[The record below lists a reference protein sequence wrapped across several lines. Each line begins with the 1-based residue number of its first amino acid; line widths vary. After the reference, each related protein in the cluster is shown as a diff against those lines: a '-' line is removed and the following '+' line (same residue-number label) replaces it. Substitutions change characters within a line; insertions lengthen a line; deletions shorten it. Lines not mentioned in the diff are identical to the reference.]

1 MNGLDLTLNFRLVL
15 QTKIQNL
22 NRAHLIDKNSRSLI
36 PIRISKSGSRLNK
49 IPKRV
54 ISLDHQYYRTLTK
67 VSILVM
73 IWITWSSR
81 GRYSRI
87 NYIRLKISHRVSM
100 MVIGHLIVI
109 CLSSLLNVRRFTM
122 FIIEKSLIY
131 QIKISKNFHYNDVD
145 DRLRRSVIVMLVTSF

>member
-1 MNGLDLTLNFRLVL
+1 M
-15 QTKIQNL
+15 

>member
-1 MNGLDLTLNFRLVL
+1 MN
-15 QTKIQNL
+15 Q
-22 NRAHLIDKNSRSLI
+22 AHLIDENSRSLI

-49 IPKRV
+49 IPKWV

-73 IWITWSSR
+73 ILITWLSR

-109 CLSSLLNVRRFTM
+109 CLSSLLNVRRFT
-122 FIIEKSLIY
+122 
-131 QIKISKNFHYNDVD
+131 IKISKNFHYNDVD
-145 DRLRRSVIVMLVTSF
+145 DSWRRSVTVMLVTNFCSWWNFWNVEPALLMWKETGFRWPK